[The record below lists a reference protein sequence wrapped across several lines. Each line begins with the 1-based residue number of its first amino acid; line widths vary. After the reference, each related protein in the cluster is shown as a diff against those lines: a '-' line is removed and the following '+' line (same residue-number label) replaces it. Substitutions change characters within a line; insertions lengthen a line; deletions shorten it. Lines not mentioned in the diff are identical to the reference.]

1 MTYYESSTGNHR
13 GFCKICGSPVLT
25 KFDEHPDIFGLPLGL
40 LDDDPSIKPEFHV
53 FVASK
58 APWHEITDSLP
69 QYAELPT

>member
-25 KFDEHPDIFGLPLGL
+25 KFVEHPDIFGLPLGL